1 MIFPAP
7 FIVVVDA
14 NVFFPLTLRDTVLRA
29 AAAGFFQLRWSA
41 RILDEMERNL
51 VSTGT
56 VPADKAA
63 RLRAAMVRHFPEAE
77 VTGYEPLI
85 AGLRN
90 DEKDRHVVAAA
101 VKSGAQVI
109 TTSNLKDFTPLPDGL
124 EAQSP
129 DEFLSN
135 LFDLDPEG
143 FVRMLREQ
151 AGDLV
156 KPPVTFQELLERLER
171 AVPNLVDLVRANVAR
186 RPSGAP

>member
-7 FIVVVDA
+7 FVVVVDA

>member
-1 MIFPAP
+1 MIPAP

-29 AAAGFFQLRWSA
+29 AAAGFYQLRWSA

-63 RLRAAMVRHFPEAE
+63 RLRAAMERHFPEAE

-109 TTSNLKDFTPLPDGL
+109 TTSNLRDFTPLPDGL

-135 LFDLDPEG
+135 LFDLDPVG

-156 KPPVTFQELLERLER
+156 KPPVSFQELLERLER
-171 AVPNLVDLVRANVAR
+171 AVPNLVQLVRANAAP
-186 RPSGAP
+186 RPSGGP